1 MPSNLFE
8 LATKEDG
15 MVSTARRM
23 VLVSLVLVTMADL
36 SFAQRTT
43 ATFAGIVTDPSG
55 AVLPGAEVQMLNEG
69 TSAVTQQLTG
79 ETGEFIFNFVPVG
92 SYTLKIG
99 MPGFKTY
106 EARTIPL
113 GASQNVRRTYVLEV
127 GNITDNVTVTGEA
140 PMVNTLSPEQ
150 RFNLETLE
158 VRNLPMIN
166 RNITNVLTVGSGLTK
181 GEATSNGFGGNRF
194 RLNGLGG
201 TSMTVTA
208 DGTDASGHPGEGSL
222 SLYGSYNKIDVMSA
236 ESVSEAQVVKGVI
249 PAEFGS
255 AMGGSISL
263 IMKSGTNQ
271 WHGSLF
277 HRYEGSVLSARNP
290 ILARE
295 PNSVWNQFGGSVGGP
310 IRKDKAF
317 FFVAYEGYRQRTSI
331 AVNSTFPTPLFRNT
345 MLTAL
350 PVPETKLF
358 LDWFPVPNQPYAS
371 NALLGL
377 WIGPGLRANNDDHV
391 DWKVDHLIGGGTL
404 SVAFSGGHPFQSKET
419 TNPLNPQITRAGLA
433 RGSLNYMIG
442 RGPWVS
448 SSRFGYNRNHVTRI
462 DKYWYVNDPNH
473 PVTVPG
479 WRNIGQIAFPGMT
492 ALERENHE
500 TGTVPSWSAE
510 QQIALIRGTHSWK
523 FGGILSL
530 PGGALPNTTAPT
542 TSFQTLDDVLRNEPS
557 SVAFTSG
564 RGPGR
569 GRQVNFGFFAQDDW
583 RVNRKLVLNL
593 GLRYDRYGQY
603 VAKAWHQD

>member
-1 MPSNLFE
+1 
-8 LATKEDG
+8 
-15 MVSTARRM
+15 
-23 VLVSLVLVTMADL
+23 
-36 SFAQRTT
+36 
-43 ATFAGIVTDPSG
+43 
-55 AVLPGAEVQMLNEG
+55 MLNEG

-79 ETGEFIFNFVPVG
+79 ETGEFLFNFVPVG

-106 EARTIPL
+106 EGRGIPL

-249 PAEFGS
+249 PAEYGS
-255 AMGGSISL
+255 AMAGSVSL
-263 IMKSGTNQ
+263 IMRSGTNQ

-295 PNSVWNQFGGSVGGP
+295 PNSVWNQFGGSLGGP
-310 IRKDKAF
+310 VKRDRVF
-317 FFVAYEGYRQRTSI
+317 FFFAYEGYRQRTTVATTPIVAKIWGRDNGSGGYCRPLPIALVCKKEKDPVSFDGPAEGASELIPHRVGFTCEDRIAGREHGAFIAMKQAAVPLVRPRPHDQADAARHRRTILCRDDALDDLCLGNRFRAHHVDFVITAVQAQRALARVAAGVRSIGRDGHRGAAEPIQPETVSAKAVGGCFSLGQPGPDSKNVRDI
-331 AVNSTFPTPLFRNT
+331 AVDHRQIPDLERFKIEP
-345 MLTAL
+345 
-350 PVPETKLF
+350 
-358 LDWFPVPNQPYAS
+358 
-371 NALLGL
+371 LLG
-377 WIGPGLRANNDDHV
+377 RQC
-391 DWKVDHLIGGGTL
+391 VDHRRFARDGHIVRN
-404 SVAFSGGHPFQSKET
+404 VADLENVCPS
-419 TNPLNPQITRAGLA
+419 
-433 RGSLNYMIG
+433 
-442 RGPWVS
+442 
-448 SSRFGYNRNHVTRI
+448 HV
-462 DKYWYVNDPNH
+462 
-473 PVTVPG
+473 
-479 WRNIGQIAFPGMT
+479 
-492 ALERENHE
+492 L
-500 TGTVPSWSAE
+500 
-510 QQIALIRGTHSWK
+510 
-523 FGGILSL
+523 
-530 PGGALPNTTAPT
+530 
-542 TSFQTLDDVLRNEPS
+542 
-557 SVAFTSG
+557 
-564 RGPGR
+564 
-569 GRQVNFGFFAQDDW
+569 
-583 RVNRKLVLNL
+583 
-593 GLRYDRYGQY
+593 
-603 VAKAWHQD
+603 